1 MKGGGGCY
9 RWDDKQLAAHQ
20 VEEAHGARAVCER
33 KQGAVVTPRDP
44 SPLGVGVLGHCG
56 GEADFKQAAQQP
68 GAVGEDGERPEST
81 LVCCAVQLMNTDG
94 TERVGGRGDMSEDLC
109 NLTVK
114 DGSSDTS
121 Q

>member
-1 MKGGGGCY
+1 M
-9 RWDDKQLAAHQ
+9 
-20 VEEAHGARAVCER
+20 
-33 KQGAVVTPRDP
+33 TPRDP

-56 GEADFKQAAQQP
+56 GEADFKQAAQQSG
-68 GAVGEDGERPEST
+68 GAVGEDGDRPGST

-94 TERVGGRGDMSEDLC
+94 TERVGGVQGDMSEDLC